1 MKIKRRIFTSRSD
14 LEECING
21 YFSYIEGHYELALP
35 PSKTKNEVERIAQ
48 KVWLREPEP
57 PTISGLAY
65 YLGFESRQAFD
76 QYEMSGRFGPELKRG
91 RLRIETEYEKKLHQS
106 SSTGAMFAL
115 KAMGWHEKADTLPML
130 NGSIT
135 IQIIDT
141 GILPAAS
148 EQEVE
153 L

>member
-1 MKIKRRIFTSRSD
+1 MKIKRRVFHSRSA
-14 LEECING
+14 LEECINC
-21 YFSYIEGHYELALP
+21 YFKYIEGHYELAP
-35 PSKTKNEVERIAQ
+35 SPSKTEIEPVAP

-76 QYEMSGRFGPELKRG
+76 QYETSGRFGPELKRG

-115 KAMGWHEKADTLPML
+115 KAMGWNEKADTLPML

>member
-1 MKIKRRIFTSRSD
+1 MNKKRRIFTSRSD
-14 LEECING
+14 LEECINS
-21 YFSYIEGHYELALP
+21 YFKYIEGHYELALS

-57 PTISGLAY
+57 PTISGLTY

-76 QYEMSGRFGPELKRG
+76 HYEMSGRFGPELKRG

-115 KAMGWHEKADTLPML
+115 KAMGWHEKADTLPMR
-130 NGSIT
+130 NGTIT

-148 EQEVE
+148 EQEVD